1 MGLNAYALICHPPSW
16 KMHLVKEDFFC
27 FYLRAG
33 SIRTERLWLKSTCR
47 GSYSVPGLK
56 LNPWRYKTETC
67 VPIPSPLICR
77 LVFLTTVWMEDAGP
91 LPPPDAVRLLGSYSL
106 LLDSA
111 LRPRDRDFF
120 VQGGPYHPQSE
131 WKESLT

>member
-1 MGLNAYALICHPPSW
+1 M
-16 KMHLVKEDFFC
+16 
-27 FYLRAG
+27 
-33 SIRTERLWLKSTCR
+33 
-47 GSYSVPGLK
+47 PGMK

-67 VPIPSPLICR
+67 VPIPSPLICG

-91 LPPPDAVRLLGSYSL
+91 LPPPDAVRLLGSYGP

-120 VQGGPYHPQSE
+120 VRGGPYHPQSE

>member
-1 MGLNAYALICHPPSW
+1 MS
-16 KMHLVKEDFFC
+16 LVWPLASRD
-27 FYLRAG
+27 
-33 SIRTERLWLKSTCR
+33 
-47 GSYSVPGLK
+47 VPGERGRLSSCIWNLGFFPNDAWK
-56 LNPWRYKTETC
+56 NC
-67 VPIPSPLICR
+67 HFVPLICG

-91 LPPPDAVRLLGSYSL
+91 LPPPDAVRLLGSYGP